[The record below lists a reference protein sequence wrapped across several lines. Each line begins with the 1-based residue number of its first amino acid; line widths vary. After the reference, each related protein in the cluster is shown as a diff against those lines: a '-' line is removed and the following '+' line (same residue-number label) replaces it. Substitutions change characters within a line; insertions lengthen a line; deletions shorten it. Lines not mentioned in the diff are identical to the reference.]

1 MVIFHSY
8 ATVYLLKMVKWSLG
22 LGRAC
27 QREAMITFSMWFLKR
42 DDNVADIRGHDEV
55 WWILCSANQPI
66 PWTSDL
72 VEVVWPSISKP
83 WACWELWSSGF
94 HGVSVPKSSHCN
106 ALLGDAEFVLASC
119 ECAVLKPYHR
129 CGSISAS
136 SFCLTWFHIDS
147 STATEALKRRY
158 QRIRDADQD
167 LEDVSVFRLHLFAFK
182 NDSMSTGISGS

>member
-1 MVIFHSY
+1 
-8 ATVYLLKMVKWSLG
+8 
-22 LGRAC
+22 
-27 QREAMITFSMWFLKR
+27 
-42 DDNVADIRGHDEV
+42 
-55 WWILCSANQPI
+55 
-66 PWTSDL
+66 
-72 VEVVWPSISKP
+72 
-83 WACWELWSSGF
+83 
-94 HGVSVPKSSHCN
+94 
-106 ALLGDAEFVLASC
+106 
-119 ECAVLKPYHR
+119 LKPYHR